1 VGSFPETYHK
11 LIRESDVPQV
21 NFEVS
26 YLVVRFIV
34 PRPQLNR
41 LDRRGLFS
49 FRKQSLPFLTI
60 GAIIGNK
67 AFSHNICNTFPIP
80 YRS

>member
-1 VGSFPETYHK
+1 MSSFPATFIDP
-11 LIRESDVPQV
+11 LVPQV

-41 LDRRGLFS
+41 LDRRGLFP
-49 FRKQSLPFLTI
+49 FCKQFLPFSTV

-67 AFSHNICNTFPIP
+67 TFSHNICDIFPIP

>member
-1 VGSFPETYHK
+1 MSSFPATFIDP
-11 LIRESDVPQV
+11 LVPQV

-41 LDRRGLFS
+41 LDRRGLFP
-49 FRKQSLPFLTI
+49 FCKQSLPFLTV

-67 AFSHNICNTFPIP
+67 AFSHNISDIFSIP